1 MNYAKK
7 KTVIDGQYFESM
19 DQKKKEMING
29 GKYMNFFQ
37 GNMLCCNSNSTFKVY
52 VGGNFSLIK

>member
-1 MNYAKK
+1 MNYAK

-29 GKYMNFFQ
+29 VKYMKIF
-37 GNMLCCNSNSTFKVY
+37 
-52 VGGNFSLIK
+52 